1 MKIPYLKKKPELKSY
16 HNVTWEDNYSWIHQ
30 KNILEVL
37 RDKTKLDPEVKN
49 YLDEENSYANYH
61 LKDTENLQKKL
72 FDEIKG
78 RIKLDDE
85 SLPYKDHTYE
95 YWSKTTA
102 VGNYSIKLRKK
113 IDTDLVEEIWNGDEE
128 KKKLETEYF
137 GVGDLEVS
145 NNDKY
150 LGYSL
155 DIKGSEYYTIFIR
168 DIKTNE
174 IITKEIS
181 ETSGGITFSLDDKYV
196 FYSKLDQNHRA
207 RKIYRHEIGN
217 FNGQDELIFEE
228 KSEAFTVSI
237 GLSSDEKY
245 YFINTSDHNTSE
257 QYYFGVDEINIK
269 PKLII
274 KREKG
279 IIYSVSSWD
288 SKFFNHT
295 NKDAEDFKIDVSD
308 SLEKQNWKTFI
319 PPRDEVLIGGCTFLK
334 NWIIRSETSNAL
346 DKLFVK
352 NISSGV
358 EEELIFSN
366 ETVYVPGISL
376 IQKDRDTDN
385 VYLGYSSPKTPSR
398 VYSYNLSTKTKK
410 LVKEQE
416 IPSGHN
422 PEDYIVERVDY
433 KSHDGRLVPL
443 TITRH
448 KKTKIDGSA
457 NLLLYGY
464 GSYGSSMSPNFSSTR
479 LSLINRD
486 IIWATAHIRGGMEK
500 GMKWW
505 KEGKL
510 INKKNTFEDYIHAAK
525 YLIDNN
531 YSSKG
536 KIIGMGGSAGGLL
549 MGAVVNQAPELFLGI
564 IMAVPF
570 VDSLTTNLDH
580 SLPLTVGEF
589 DEFGNAKDIKEHF
602 DYIFSYAPYNNIKK
616 MDYPH
621 ILITT
626 SLSANTLAVTPEP
639 HENTIFLLWS
649 KLNGLNFST
658 ILSLAIN
665 VRSSVFINSEKGK
678 QNEFLIDPLLKPFLG
693 SATFPSNLSI
703 LLASITLNSFS
714 EIFLSISCL
723 SFTSFLFSLAL

>member
-1 MKIPYLKKKPELKSY
+1 MKVPYLKKKSEIKSY
-16 HNVTWEDNYSWIHQ
+16 HNTQWEDNYSWIHQ

-37 RDKTKLDPEVKN
+37 RDKTKLDPEVKK
-49 YLDEENSYANYH
+49 YLDEENSYAEHH
-61 LKDTENLQKKL
+61 LKDTKNLQKIL
-72 FDEIKG
+72 FNEIKG

-95 YWSKTTA
+95 YWTKTTSA
-102 VGNYSIKLRKK
+102 GNYSIKLRKK
-113 IDTDLVEEIWNGDEE
+113 INTTEVEEIWNGDKE
-128 KKKLETEYF
+128 KEKLKTEYF

-145 NNDKY
+145 NNDKF

-168 DIKTNE
+168 DIKTKE
-174 IITKEIS
+174 IITKEIP
-181 ETSGGITFSLDDKYV
+181 ETSGDITFSLDDKYI
-196 FYSKLDQNHRA
+196 FYSKLDENHRA

-217 FNGQDELIFEE
+217 YIAKDELIFEE
-228 KSEAFTVSI
+228 KSDAFTVSI
-237 GLSSDEKY
+237 GLSSDEKF

-257 QYYFGVDEINIK
+257 QYYFSVNEKKPI

-279 IIYSVSSWD
+279 TLYSVSSWNG
-288 SKFFNHT
+288 KFYNHT
-295 NKDAEDFKIDVSD
+295 NKDAEDFKIDISD
-308 SLEKQNWKTFI
+308 SLENQNWQAFI
-319 PPRDEVLIGGCTFLK
+319 APKEEVLIGGCTFLK
-334 NWIIRSETSNAL
+334 NWIIRSETSDAL

-352 NISSGV
+352 NISSGI
-358 EEELIFSN
+358 EEELIFSD
-366 ETVYVPGISL
+366 EKIYVPGVSL
-376 IQKDRDTDN
+376 TQRDRDTDEI
-385 VYLGYSSPKTPSR
+385 YLGYSSPKTPSK
-398 VYSYNLSTKTKK
+398 VYLYNLSSKSKK

-422 PEDYIVERVDY
+422 PNNYIVERIEY

-443 TITRH
+443 TITRN
-448 KKTKIDGSA
+448 KKTKVDGSA

-479 LSLINRD
+479 LSLIDRD

-510 INKKNTFEDYIHAAK
+510 TNKKNTFEDYIHAAK
-525 YLIDNN
+525 YLIDNK
-531 YSSKG
+531 YSSKR

-549 MGAVVNQAPELFLGI
+549 MGAAVNQAPELFLGI

-580 SLPLTVGEF
+580 SLPLTIGEF
-589 DEFGNAKDIKEHF
+589 DEFGNAKDNKEHF
-602 DYIFSYAPYNNIKK
+602 DYIYSYAPYNNIKK

-626 SLSANTLAVTPEP
+626 SLSDNRVLFDEP
-639 HENTIFLLWS
+639 AKFTAKLRDYKTDNNLL
-649 KLNGLNFST
+649 
-658 ILSLAIN
+658 
-665 VRSSVFINSEKGK
+665 
-678 QNEFLIDPLLKPFLG
+678 LLKTEMNAGHGGKSGRDGAIEEIAIDYAFALKI
-693 SATFPSNLSI
+693 SNK
-703 LLASITLNSFS
+703 N
-714 EIFLSISCL
+714 
-723 SFTSFLFSLAL
+723 

>member
-1 MKIPYLKKKPELKSY
+1 MKLPQLRKKTELKSC
-16 HNVTWEDNYSWIHQ
+16 HNITWEDNYSWIHQ
-30 KNILEVL
+30 NDILEVL
-37 RDKTKLDPEVKN
+37 KDKKKLNPEVES
-49 YLDEENSYANYH
+49 YLNQENEYTEYH
-61 LKDTENLQKKL
+61 LKDTKIIQKKL

-85 SLPYKDHTYE
+85 SLAYRDHTYD
-95 YWSKTTA
+95 YWTKTTA
-102 VGNYSIKLRKK
+102 EGNYSIKLRKK
-113 IDTDLVEEIWNGDEE
+113 IGSQNIEEIWNGDRE
-128 KKKLETEYF
+128 KENLKTDYF
-137 GVGDLEVS
+137 GVGDLEIS

-155 DIKGSEYYTIFIR
+155 DIKGSEYYTIYIR
-168 DIKTNE
+168 DIKTNK
-174 IITKEIS
+174 IVSKEIS

-207 RKIYRHEIGN
+207 RKIYRHKIGD
-217 FNGQDELIFEE
+217 FDDEDELIFEE

-237 GLSSDEKY
+237 SISSDEKY

-257 QYYFGVDEINIK
+257 QYYFNSNEERPL

-279 IIYSVSSWD
+279 VLYSVNSWND
-288 SKFFNHT
+288 KFYNHT
-295 NKDAEDFKIDVSD
+295 NKNAEDFKIDVCNNLD
-308 SLEKQNWKTFI
+308 VLDWKPFI
-319 PPRDEVLIGGCTFLK
+319 PAKDETLIGGLTFL
-334 NWIIRSETSNAL
+334 NDWIIRGETSNAL
-346 DKLFVK
+346 EKLFVK
-352 NISSGV
+352 NV
-358 EEELIFSN
+358 TTNKEEELIFSD
-366 ETVYVPGISL
+366 ESVYVPGVTL
-376 IQKDRDTDN
+376 TQRDRNTDEI
-385 VYLGYSSPKTPSR
+385 YLGYSSPKTPSR
-398 VYSYNLSTKTKK
+398 VYKYNLSNKSKE

-422 PEDYIVERVDY
+422 KDDYIVERIEF

-464 GSYGSSMSPNFSSTR
+464 GSYGNSMSPSFSSTR
-479 LSLINRD
+479 LSLIDRD

-510 INKKNTFEDYIHAAK
+510 TNKKNTFEDYIYAAK
-525 YLIDNN
+525 YLIEKN
-531 YSSKG
+531 YTSKG

-549 MGAVVNQAPELFLGI
+549 MGAVVNQSPELFLGI

-589 DEFGNAKDIKEHF
+589 DEFGNAKDNKDHF

-621 ILITT
+621 MLITT
-626 SLSANTLAVTPEP
+626 SLSDNRVLFDEP
-639 HENTIFLLWS
+639 TKFTAKLRDYKTDNNLL
-649 KLNGLNFST
+649 
-658 ILSLAIN
+658 
-665 VRSSVFINSEKGK
+665 
-678 QNEFLIDPLLKPFLG
+678 LLKTEMNAG
-693 SATFPSNLSI
+693 HGGKSGRDGAI
-703 LLASITLNSFS
+703 E
-714 EIFLSISCL
+714 EIAIDYAFALKISDKI
-723 SFTSFLFSLAL
+723 

>member
-1 MKIPYLKKKPELKSY
+1 MKVPQLRKKPEKKSC
-16 HNVTWEDNYSWIHQ
+16 HNTTWEDDYSWIHQ
-30 KNILEVL
+30 KNILDVL
-37 RDKTKLDPEVKN
+37 KDKDKLDPKVREYLVQENN
-49 YLDEENSYANYH
+49 YTEYH
-61 LKDTENLQKKL
+61 LRDTKDLQKKL

-85 SLPYKDHTYE
+85 SLPYRDHTYE
-95 YWSKTTA
+95 YWTKTT
-102 VGNYSIKLRKK
+102 VEGNYSIKLRRK
-113 IDTDLVEEIWNGDEE
+113 INTNEIEEIWNGDKE
-128 KKKLETEYF
+128 KKKLGVEYF

-145 NNDKY
+145 HNDKY
-150 LGYSL
+150 LAYSL

-168 DIKTNE
+168 DINTNK
-174 IITKEIS
+174 IITKEIID
-181 ETSGGITFSLDDKYV
+181 TSGGITFSLDDKYI
-196 FYSKLDQNHRA
+196 FYSKLDENHRA
-207 RKIYRHEIGN
+207 RKIYRHKIGN
-217 FNGQDELIFEE
+217 LKNQDDLIFEE
-228 KSEAFTVSI
+228 KSEAFTVGI

-245 YFINTSDHNTSE
+245 YFITTSNHNTSE
-257 QYYFGVDEINIK
+257 QYYFKIDEERPKPTLIK
-269 PKLII
+269 

-279 IIYSVSSWD
+279 ILYSVNSWNE
-288 SKFFNHT
+288 KFYNHT
-295 NKDAEDFKIDVSD
+295 NKDAEDFKIDISD
-308 SLEKQNWKTFI
+308 SLRIQNWKTFVAAK
-319 PPRDEVLIGGCTFLK
+319 DEVLIGSCFFLK

-352 NISSGV
+352 NISTGL
-358 EEELIFSN
+358 EEELIFSD
-366 ETVYVPGISL
+366 EKVYVPSVSL
-376 IQKDRDTDN
+376 MQKDRNTDEI
-385 VYLGYSSPKTPSR
+385 YLGYSSPKTPSR
-398 VYSYNLSTKTKK
+398 VYLYNLSTKSKK

-422 PEDYIVERVDY
+422 PSDYIVERIEF
-433 KSHDGRLVPL
+433 KSHDERMVPL

-464 GSYGSSMSPNFSSTR
+464 GSYGSSMSPSFSSTK
-479 LSLINRD
+479 LSLLNRD

-510 INKKNTFEDYIHAAK
+510 TNKKNTFEDYIHAAK
-525 YLIDNN
+525 YLINKK

-589 DEFGNAKDIKEHF
+589 DEFGNAKDNKDHF
-602 DYIFSYAPYNNIKK
+602 EYIFSYAPYNNIKK

-621 ILITT
+621 MLITT
-626 SLSANTLAVTPEP
+626 SLSDNRVLFDEP
-639 HENTIFLLWS
+639 AKFTAKLRDFKTDNNLL
-649 KLNGLNFST
+649 
-658 ILSLAIN
+658 
-665 VRSSVFINSEKGK
+665 
-678 QNEFLIDPLLKPFLG
+678 LLKTEMNAGHGGKSGRDGAIEEIALDYAFALKI
-693 SATFPSNLSI
+693 SKKI
-703 LLASITLNSFS
+703 EFS
-714 EIFLSISCL
+714 S
-723 SFTSFLFSLAL
+723 